1 MEMGIES
8 VPGGAAEGVDQMIRP
23 VRAIAADL
31 EVCCTEEQTAT
42 TAGYL
47 HELALVCEE
56 AAADPRL
63 RETFVRLLVLVP
75 ETLGQLQRE
84 QRIAA

>member
-1 MEMGIES
+1 
-8 VPGGAAEGVDQMIRP
+8 MIRP
-23 VRAIAADL
+23 VRVIAADL

-42 TAGYL
+42 VAGYL
-47 HELALVCEE
+47 HELALPCEE
-56 AAADPRL
+56 ATADPRL

-75 ETLGQLQRE
+75 GTLGQLQRE